1 MRARRLGFLLA
12 AVLAL
17 IAASPARAGILIT
30 IDKSAQQMTVSVD
43 GELRYTWPVSTG
55 RRGYD
60 TPNGAFGA
68 LSMEEMHYSKQW
80 DYAPMPHSIFFTDE
94 GHAIHGTLEQRN
106 LGRPA
111 SHGCVRL
118 SLKNATALFALVR
131 KEGKANTTV
140 TLTGVIP
147 RSAAPAMVRRTNPA
161 VRSASN
167 DNGAAAYQPG
177 TGLPPG
183 YGAPARA
190 RYDYREPARSYY
202 GAPQPA
208 QNRYYRAGSYPSFI
222 FQR

>member
-1 MRARRLGFLLA
+1 MRARRLGFLFA

-17 IAASPARAGILIT
+17 IAASPARAGILIK

-43 GELRYTWPVSTG
+43 GEQLYAWPVSTG

-80 DYAPMPHSIFFTDE
+80 DYAPMPHSIFFTDD
-94 GHAIHGTLEQRN
+94 GHAIHGTLEQHN
-106 LGRPA
+106 LGRAA

-118 SLKNATALFALVR
+118 SLKNATTLFALVR

-140 TLTGVIP
+140 TLTGVVP
-147 RSAAPAMVRRTNPA
+147 RSAAPAMVRRTAPA
-161 VRSASN
+161 PRTASN
-167 DNGAAAYQPG
+167 DNGAAYYQPNV
-177 TGLPPG
+177 GLPPG
-183 YGAPARA
+183 YGSAARG
-190 RYDYREPARSYY
+190 RYDYREPARYY

-208 QNRYYRAGSYPSFI
+208 QNRYYRAGGSPTYI
-222 FQR
+222 YAR